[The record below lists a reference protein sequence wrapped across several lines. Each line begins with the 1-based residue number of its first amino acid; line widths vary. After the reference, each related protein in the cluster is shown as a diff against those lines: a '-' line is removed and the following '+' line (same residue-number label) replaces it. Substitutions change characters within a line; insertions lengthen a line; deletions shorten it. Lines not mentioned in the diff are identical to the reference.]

1 MKIELSTFGNRL
13 GAHTGIQELMHDL
26 GQAMAGQEKLL
37 MLGGGN
43 PAAIP
48 AAQALYRDKLRELLD
63 SGAIDPVL
71 GNYDTPQGSPA
82 FLEAVAGLLRREF
95 GWNLTRDNIAV
106 TNGSQNAFFYLFNL
120 LAGEFPDGRHKKILL
135 PLCPEY
141 IGYADQGVD
150 AGLFTSCRPLIE
162 DLGDRVYKYR
172 VDFDALEITPDIAAI
187 AVSRPTNPTGNVL
200 TDAEV
205 ARLSAMARAAGIPLI
220 LDNAYGAPFPGIL
233 FGEATPHWDEH
244 VILGLSLSKLGLPG
258 LRTGILVASA
268 DVIRTLAGIHAV
280 IGLASGNV
288 GQAIVGPMMRDGSI
302 LTLSR
307 EVIRPFYRRK
317 SAQAQAW
324 LREFLGDRIPW
335 RMHAS
340 EGAMFQWLNFP
351 GLPGGSKE
359 LYNRLRKRGVVVV
372 SGHYFFFGLPQ
383 PWDHANECLRLNTS
397 QPDDV
402 VREGLRLV
410 AEEAVAMFGRS

>member
-1 MKIELSTFGNRL
+1 MNIELSTFGNRL

-48 AAQALYRDKLRELLD
+48 AAQALYRVKLRELLD

-150 AGLFTSCRPLIE
+150 AGLFTSCRPVIE

-205 ARLSAMARAAGIPLI
+205 ARLSAMAKAAGIPLI

-233 FGEATPHWDEH
+233 FGEAAPHWDEH

-307 EVIRPFYRRK
+307 EVIRPFYLEK
-317 SAQAQAW
+317 SLQAQAW

-397 QPDDV
+397 QPAEV

-410 AEEAVAMFGRS
+410 AEEAVAMFGR

>member
-1 MKIELSTFGNRL
+1 MNIELSTFGNRL

-48 AAQALYRDKLRELLD
+48 AAQALYREKLRELLD

-187 AVSRPTNPTGNVL
+187 AVSRPTNP
-200 TDAEV
+200 
-205 ARLSAMARAAGIPLI
+205 AA
-220 LDNAYGAPFPGIL
+220 
-233 FGEATPHWDEH
+233 
-244 VILGLSLSKLGLPG
+244 
-258 LRTGILVASA
+258 AS
-268 DVIRTLAGIHAV
+268 
-280 IGLASGNV
+280 
-288 GQAIVGPMMRDGSI
+288 
-302 LTLSR
+302 
-307 EVIRPFYRRK
+307 
-317 SAQAQAW
+317 
-324 LREFLGDRIPW
+324 
-335 RMHAS
+335 
-340 EGAMFQWLNFP
+340 
-351 GLPGGSKE
+351 
-359 LYNRLRKRGVVVV
+359 
-372 SGHYFFFGLPQ
+372 
-383 PWDHANECLRLNTS
+383 
-397 QPDDV
+397 
-402 VREGLRLV
+402 
-410 AEEAVAMFGRS
+410 

>member
-1 MKIELSTFGNRL
+1 MNIELSTFGNRL

-48 AAQALYRDKLRELLD
+48 AAQALYREKLRELLD

-82 FLEAVAGLLRREF
+82 FLEAVAGLLRCEF

-205 ARLSAMARAAGIPLI
+205 ARLSAMAKAAGIPLI

-233 FGEATPHWDEH
+233 IGEAAPHWDEH

-268 DVIRTLAGIHAV
+268 DIIRTLAGIHAV

-307 EVIRPFYRRK
+307 EVIRPFYLEK
-317 SAQAQAW
+317 SRQAQAW

-397 QPDDV
+397 QPADV

-410 AEEAVAMFGRS
+410 AEEAVAMFGR

>member
-1 MKIELSTFGNRL
+1 MNIELSTFGNRL

-48 AAQALYRDKLRELLD
+48 AAQALYREKLRELLD

-205 ARLSAMARAAGIPLI
+205 ARLSAMAKAAGIPLI

-233 FGEATPHWDEH
+233 FGEAAPHWDEH

-307 EVIRPFYRRK
+307 EVIRPFYLEK
-317 SAQAQAW
+317 SLQAQAW

-397 QPDDV
+397 QPAEV

>member
-1 MKIELSTFGNRL
+1 
-13 GAHTGIQELMHDL
+13 
-26 GQAMAGQEKLL
+26 
-37 MLGGGN
+37 
-43 PAAIP
+43 
-48 AAQALYRDKLRELLD
+48 
-63 SGAIDPVL
+63 
-71 GNYDTPQGSPA
+71 PA
-82 FLEAVAGLLRREF
+82 FLEAVAGLLRCEF

-106 TNGSQNAFFYLFNL
+106 TNGSRNAFFYLFNL

-205 ARLSAMARAAGIPLI
+205 ARLSAMAKAAGIPLI

-233 FGEATPHWDEH
+233 FGEAAPHWDEH

-268 DVIRTLAGIHAV
+268 DIIRTLAGIHAV

-307 EVIRPFYRRK
+307 EVVRPFYLEK
-317 SAQAQAW
+317 SRQAQAW

-397 QPDDV
+397 QPAEV

-410 AEEAVAMFGRS
+410 AEEAVAMFGR

>member
-1 MKIELSTFGNRL
+1 MNIELSTFGNRL

-48 AAQALYRDKLRELLD
+48 AAQALYREKLRELLD

-205 ARLSAMARAAGIPLI
+205 ARLSAMAKAAGIPLI

-233 FGEATPHWDEH
+233 FGEAAPHWDEH

-307 EVIRPFYRRK
+307 EVIRPFYQEK
-317 SAQAQAW
+317 SLQAQAW
-324 LREFLGDRIPW
+324 LREFLGERIPW

-397 QPDDV
+397 QPADV

>member
-1 MKIELSTFGNRL
+1 MNIELSTFGNRL

-48 AAQALYRDKLRELLD
+48 AAQALYREKLRELLD

-82 FLEAVAGLLRREF
+82 FLDAVAGLLRREF

-205 ARLSAMARAAGIPLI
+205 ARLSAMAKAAGIPLI

-233 FGEATPHWDEH
+233 FGEAAPHWDEH

-307 EVIRPFYRRK
+307 EVIRPFYLEK
-317 SAQAQAW
+317 SLQAQAW

-397 QPDDV
+397 QPAEV